1 MDAIIAE
8 QKRHQN
14 QQILFPKIDKQ
25 GKPEFTLDFKS
36 RNLEIDENYGTPT
49 SNINQR

>member
-1 MDAIIAE
+1 MDTIIAE

-36 RNLEIDENYGTPT
+36 RNFEIDEQICYVTPT
-49 SNINQR
+49 LHQR